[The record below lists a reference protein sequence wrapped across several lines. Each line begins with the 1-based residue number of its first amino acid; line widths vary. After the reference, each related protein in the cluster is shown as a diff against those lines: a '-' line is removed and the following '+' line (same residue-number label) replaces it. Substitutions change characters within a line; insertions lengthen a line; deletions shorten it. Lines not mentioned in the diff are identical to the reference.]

1 MKNCN
6 IYYGEYT
13 LDAWIKMIL
22 NRSLELPPYQR
33 NFVWTEGKVRNL
45 LESLKKGEFVPPVT
59 IGTYLDEDEQPHH
72 YVLDG
77 QQRLSALLLGKLNI
91 FPKENKFRKKLE
103 TLADNNDDKAEE
115 SEEDIKENN
124 IYAWKFTYIQDN
136 GIKKTTQDEEN
147 YKKLDVAYDD
157 KFWKEHC
164 IGFSYIKPYPEQSK
178 EEQKKYYSTLFRNI
192 NNSSV
197 ALSDM
202 ECRSSLY
209 WLDSNWIEFFKPKG
223 LLGQLK
229 INNSILDFA
238 RIAAILAQYKKTES
252 TSIIASGY
260 SRRSGRSFED
270 FIEDFIYETVGEK
283 ENDTFIN
290 LNELFPNKEKDY
302 SILFDKIDI
311 IYGQLGFPKKFDSII
326 FSDLALF
333 GLVYNVIFE
342 KKDIDISKKD
352 EIFNKIKEKFNNVDA
367 AHKKS
372 PAAMTWLRK
381 RLEASLNIYK
391 DYLV

>member
-13 LDAWIKMIL
+13 LDAWINMIL

-45 LESLKKGEFVPPVT
+45 LKSLEKGEFVPPVT
-59 IGTYLDEDEQPHH
+59 IGTYLDENEQPHH

-91 FPKENKFRKKLE
+91 FPKGNKFREKLE

-115 SEEDIKENN
+115 NIKEEKSNV
-124 IYAWKFTYIQDN
+124 YAWKFKCIQDN
-136 GIKKTTQDEEN
+136 GIEKTTQDEEN
-147 YKKLDVAYDD
+147 YKKLDLAYDD

-197 ALSDM
+197 SLSDM
-202 ECRSSLY
+202 ECRASLY
-209 WLDSNWIEFFKPKG
+209 WLDSKWVDFFKPKG

-229 INNSILDFA
+229 INNSLLDFA
-238 RIAAILAQYKKTES
+238 RIAAILAQYKKTNNVNC
-252 TSIIASGY
+252 IASGY
-260 SRRSGRSFED
+260 SSRSGKSFED

-283 ENDTFIN
+283 ENDIFIN
-290 LNELFPNKEKDY
+290 LNELFPNKETDY
-302 SILFDKIDI
+302 SILFNKIDSM
-311 IYGQLGFPKKFDSII
+311 YKQLDFPKEFETII
-326 FSDLALF
+326 FSDLTLL

-352 EIFNKIKEKFNNVDA
+352 EIFNKIKEKFNSVDA

-381 RLEASLNIYK
+381 RLEASLSIYK